1 MLLMDLD
8 VLLRPLSGARCGED
22 LSFSEVFD
30 EIQEARRFDDPSLSQ
45 GEWVTQ
51 LKEADWPR
59 VAQLCTQVLTTRS
72 KDIRLVV
79 WLTEALAKMHGL
91 AGLADGYRLL
101 ARYCEAFWDDIHP
114 LPDDGD
120 QELRIG
126 NLDWLLSQ
134 SSRII
139 REIPLTD
146 SPRGIF
152 SMGDLEFARNLG
164 SALERSSGDASQMM
178 RDARVTQVEFDVAR
192 RDTPTEFFTR
202 GVAEGKSARQ
212 ALDELERI
220 VDVRLGMEGPGF
232 GGARGAL
239 EAVQETLLRF
249 AGEAGAAMSP
259 LPAMQNAQTI
269 ADPVA
274 AGAPRQSPGG
284 VQTRA
289 DALAQLKQVAEFFR
303 RTEPHSPVAYLA
315 DKAACWGEMPLHEW
329 LRTVVKDDVALAHVE
344 ELLGVVRAGSTAT

>member
-1 MLLMDLD
+1 MAHMDLD
-8 VLLRPLSGARCGED
+8 VLLRPLSGVRCGED
-22 LSFSEVFD
+22 LSFSDVFD

-59 VAQLCTQVLTTRS
+59 VARLCSQVLATRS

-79 WLTEALAKMHGL
+79 WLTEALAKTRGL

-101 ARYCEAFWDDIHP
+101 ARFCEMFWEEIHP
-114 LPDDGD
+114 LPDDND

-146 SPRGIF
+146 SSRGIF
-152 SMGDLEFARNLG
+152 SMADLEFARNLG
-164 SALERSSGDASQMM
+164 SALERNPGDVSLMT
-178 RDARVTQVEFDVAR
+178 RDARVTQAAFDAAR

-202 GVAEGKSARQ
+202 SVTEGKSAQ
-212 ALDELERI
+212 LALDELERVI
-220 VDVRLGMEGPGF
+220 DARLGLEGPGF
-232 GGARGAL
+232 GGARNAL
-239 EAVQETLLRF
+239 ESVVETLSRF
-249 AGEAGAAMSP
+249 AGENGAAISP
-259 LPAMQNAQTI
+259 LPAVQSART
-269 ADPVA
+269 VA
-274 AGAPRQSPGG
+274 GPAGVAPRQLPGG
-284 VQTRA
+284 IQTRA
-289 DALAQLKQVAEFFR
+289 DALAQLKHVAEFFR

-329 LRTVVKDDVALAHVE
+329 LRTVLKDEGALAHVE
-344 ELLGVVRAGSTAT
+344 ELLGVLRADSTSP

>member
-1 MLLMDLD
+1 MPPMDLD
-8 VLLRPLSGARCGED
+8 GLLRPLSGACCGED

-59 VAQLCTQVLTTRS
+59 VARLCMQVLATRS

-79 WLTEALAKMHGL
+79 WLTEALAKTRGL

-101 ARYCEAFWDDIHP
+101 TRYCEAFWQDIHP

-139 REIPLTD
+139 YEIPLTD
-146 SPRGIF
+146 SPRGNF
-152 SMGDLEFARNLG
+152 SMADLAFARNLG
-164 SALERSSGDASQMM
+164 SALERNPADASLML
-178 RDARVTQVEFDVAR
+178 RDARVTLAEFDAAR
-192 RDTPTEFFTR
+192 RDTPAQFFTR
-202 GVAEGKSARQ
+202 GVTDGKSAQQ
-212 ALDELERI
+212 ALAELERI
-220 VDVRLGMEGPGF
+220 IDVRLGMEGPGF
-232 GGARGAL
+232 GGARDAL
-239 EAVQETLLRF
+239 ESVLEVLMHF

-259 LPAMQNAQTI
+259 LSFVQSAPTI
-269 ADPVA
+269 AGPT
-274 AGAPRQSPGG
+274 AGAAPVQSSGG
-284 VQTRA
+284 IQTRA
-289 DALAQLKQVAEFFR
+289 DALVQLKQVAEFFR
-303 RTEPHSPVAYLA
+303 RTEPHSPIAYLA
-315 DKAACWGEMPLHEW
+315 DKAARWGDMPLHEW
-329 LRTVVKDDVALAHVE
+329 LRTVVKDEGALAHVE
-344 ELLGVVRAGSTAT
+344 ELLGVVRVDSTNT